1 MKRPRRMSACVV
13 SVGLFFEGEDDRS
26 ILICDTHDIGT
37 LDPMPR
43 VWTDGGWRDVCF
55 FEL

>member
-1 MKRPRRMSACVV
+1 MSALVV
-13 SVGLFFEGEDDRS
+13 RVGLFFEGEDDRS

-37 LDPMPR
+37 LDPTPR
-43 VWTDGGWRDVCF
+43 VWTDRGWRGVYF